1 MKIILTTLSV
11 TALLMC
17 SGCDMSPEDATT
29 ALHQLFEDEWE
40 KGLKEHPESATYQGD
55 DRYNDRLT
63 DLSIDA
69 IEKRHEDSDDLL
81 KKLNKI
87 PREQLS
93 EPDKLNFDLYRKKL
107 TRRLEGFQ
115 YKGYLMPIDQMGGVQ
130 INSPNL
136 VNITPFRNQTDFDN
150 YLKRLEAVPVYVD
163 QIIELM
169 EKGLDEGFIQPKII
183 LRSVPE
189 QIKAQYNLEV
199 EDSPFFKPFKEKLTA
214 LPDSLHETYVLWVK
228 EAVGNHIFGSFTK
241 LDEFFSEEYLP
252 SAREDVGA
260 MHFPNGEAYYAFQIE
275 NYTTTKKSAEEIH
288 RIGLN
293 EVLRIRNEMD
303 EVIAESGFQG
313 GFKQFVEYL
322 RTNPDFYYSTAEE
335 LLEGY
340 QAICKKAD
348 PELVKLFGVLPRMPY
363 GVKPIPD
370 YQAPASPTAYYYS
383 GSKEGTRPG
392 YFWANTYKI
401 ETRPKYEM
409 EALSLHEAVP
419 GHHLQISLAQ
429 ELENVPEF
437 RKHGGFTAFT
447 EGWGLYSEKLGEEM
461 GFYQDPYS
469 KFGQLTY
476 EMWRACRLVVDTGM
490 HAFGWP
496 REKAI
501 KFMLDNT
508 AKTENDVTVEIDR
521 YIAWPG
527 QALAYKIG
535 ELKIRELR
543 QKAEDALGEQFN
555 IRDFHDIVLGN
566 GSIPLDLLEENVNQ
580 HISSILDVE
589 G

>member
-1 MKIILTTLSV
+1 MRITPIILSSLALFLSY
-11 TALLMC
+11 ACEL
-17 SGCDMSPEDATT
+17 SPDEA
-29 ALHQLFEDEWE
+29 AAKLHQLFEDQWE
-40 KGLKEHPESATYQGD
+40 KSLKEHPERATYLGD

-63 DLSIDA
+63 DMSMKAVDQ
-69 IEKRHEDSDDLL
+69 RHKESQSLM
-81 KKLNKI
+81 KKLEKI
-87 PREQLS
+87 PREKLNAS
-93 EPDKLNFDLYRKKL
+93 DKLNYDLYHKQLKRGL
-107 TRRLEGFQ
+107 DGFQ
-115 YKGYLMPIDQMGGVQ
+115 FKGYLMPIDQMGGVQ
-130 INSPNL
+130 INAPNL
-136 VNITPFRNQTDFDN
+136 VNITPFRNKQDFDN
-150 YLKRLEAVPVYVD
+150 YLKRLEAFPIYMD
-163 QIIELM
+163 QIIALM
-169 EKGLDEGFIQPKII
+169 EEGLDEDMIQPGII
-183 LRSVPE
+183 LRSVPD
-189 QIKAQYNLEV
+189 QIKAQYEIEV
-199 EDSPFFKPFKEKLTA
+199 DDSPFFKPFNDKLSA
-214 LPDSLHETYVLWVK
+214 IPDTLQETYAAWGR
-228 EAVGNHIFGSFTK
+228 EAVEKHIFTSFRK

-252 SAREDVGA
+252 GAREEIGA
-260 MHFPNGEAYYAFQIE
+260 MHFPNGESFYAFQIR
-275 NYTTTKKSAEEIH
+275 NYTTTEKSAEEIH

-303 EVIAESGFQG
+303 EVITESGFQG
-313 GFKQFVEYL
+313 RFKQFVEYL
-322 RTNPDFYYSTAEE
+322 RTNPDFYFSSADE

-340 QAICKKAD
+340 RAICKQAD

-383 GSKEGTRPG
+383 GSKEGGRPG

-447 EGWGLYSEKLGEEM
+447 EGWGLYAEKLGEEM

-490 HAFGWP
+490 HALGWP

-501 KFMLDNT
+501 QFMLDNT

-527 QALAYKIG
+527 QSLAYKIG
-535 ELKIRELR
+535 ELKLKEL
-543 QKAEDALGEQFN
+543 KAMAKSELGDGFN
-555 IRDFHDIVLGN
+555 VRGFHDAILGN
-566 GSIPLDLLEENVNQ
+566 GALP
-580 HISSILDVE
+580 
-589 G
+589 